1 MGIILYVLGFIV
13 LVSGLAWL
21 ATLIG
26 IAQPYIGGV
35 ALLFLTVV
43 AVKSIADARARARG
57 EPA

>member
-1 MGIILYVLGFIV
+1 MGIPLFVLGFIV

-35 ALLFLTVV
+35 VLVMLAVA
-43 AVKSIADARARARG
+43 AVKSIADARARDRETA
-57 EPA
+57 